1 MFGELGTIKRVAPI
15 NLDNVFSL
23 IQVRFGYANQ
33 LYGTV
38 DGRVMITTELADL
51 DWDSY
56 KVEKHVARGSTHL
69 RKEKI
74 FRQYIHVIPDVQHQ
88 YFKLVEQI

>member
-1 MFGELGTIKRVAPI
+1 M
-15 NLDNVFSL
+15 
-23 IQVRFGYANQ
+23 RFGWANQ
-33 LYGTV
+33 LHGTV
-38 DGRVMITTELADL
+38 DGRVIITTELADP

-56 KVEKHVARGSTHL
+56 KVEKHILRGSQHL
-69 RKEKI
+69 RSEKI

>member
-1 MFGELGTIKRVAPI
+1 MILNSHSGDYYYYYYIPLF
-15 NLDNVFSL
+15 
-23 IQVRFGYANQ
+23 QVRFGWANQ
-33 LYGTV
+33 LHGTV
-38 DGRVMITTELADL
+38 DGRVIITTELADP

-56 KVEKHVARGSTHL
+56 KVEKHILRGSQHL
-69 RKEKI
+69 RSEKI

>member
-1 MFGELGTIKRVAPI
+1 MLLSFHK
-15 NLDNVFSL
+15 
-23 IQVRFGYANQ
+23 VRFGWTNQ
-33 LYGTV
+33 LHSTV
-38 DGRVMITTELADL
+38 DGRVIITTELADL

-56 KVEKHVARGSTHL
+56 KADKHVSRGSQHL
-69 RKEKI
+69 RSEKI